1 MIGGFYSM
9 LEVYQKEVI
18 KMYKVLIAERER
30 EYVDQ
35 LRGIINREYRNC
47 TITNIVGTS
56 REVIDLLGKEDSDID
71 IAIINVKLTGVNGLQ
86 AIKKIREKNIE
97 TRILML
103 SEFSYLEFAQEAIRL
118 KVDNYI
124 IMPANENEISEAIR
138 LCLEEIVKMNHYKQK
153 ICSVTTEY
161 QEAKQYIEYSYI
173 YTVLF
178 SKLTSREIKR
188 YIELLGISLKG
199 CVVNMELE
207 SEDMKQINKQTVLQ
221 QIYECVH
228 ECDGGMFRFVVGPK
242 INRRIVLYVS
252 YFCEETEENNS
263 KLKELLRTIVND
275 IKTKLLIDAHIGIGK
290 VEEVVDIY
298 ASYQDSI
305 RNLRDKRNVL
315 DATGIQDTES
325 YYGNLYKDLEKKYLT
340 SLRLKD
346 GESSNYLNYLLDCMD
361 HFSDEVRRSKIIELL
376 ALTRHT
382 MTDFD
387 WETYTQDN
395 FTEYLLTVSNIPIDE
410 LKAWAHQTFEYIQYS
425 QVDQNRLYTKAVS
438 DAINIIDGEYTKN
451 ITLEEMAKRVGVSS
465 QYLSKIFKE
474 ETGQTFVEYLTT
486 LRINRAKDIIQTSDQ
501 PIKQVGIIVGYK
513 DPNYFSRIFRSV
525 VGLSPSDFRDSVKHK
540 IGK

>member
-1 MIGGFYSM
+1 M
-9 LEVYQKEVI
+9 
-18 KMYKVLIAERER
+18 MYKVLIAERER
-30 EYVDQ
+30 KYVDQ
-35 LRGIINREYRNC
+35 LKGIINREYRNC
-47 TITNIVGTS
+47 EIADIVGTS
-56 REVIDLLGKEDSDID
+56 KEVIELLGKEDSNID
-71 IAIINVKLTGVNGLQ
+71 IAIINIKLTGVNGLQ

-97 TRILML
+97 IRILIL
-103 SEFSYLEFAQEAIRL
+103 SEFNYLEFAQEAIRL

-124 IMPANENEISEAIR
+124 IMPASENEINEAIR
-138 LCLEEIVKMNHYKQK
+138 LCLDEIDRMNHYKQK

-188 YIELLGISLKG
+188 YVELLGVSLKG
-199 CVVNMELE
+199 CMVNMELE
-207 SEDMKQINKQTVLQ
+207 SDDMKQINKQTILQ
-221 QIYECVH
+221 QIYECIH
-228 ECDGGMFRFVVGPK
+228 EYDGGMFRFVVGPK

-252 YFCEETEENNS
+252 YLCEETEENNS
-263 KLKELLRTIVND
+263 KLKDLFKTIVKG
-275 IKTKLLIDAHIGIGK
+275 IKTKLLIDAYIGIGK
-290 VEEVVDIY
+290 VEEIINIY

-305 RNLRDKRNVL
+305 RNLREKRNIPDTNGV
-315 DATGIQDTES
+315 QDRES

-346 GESSNYLNYLLDCMD
+346 DESSNDLNHLLDCMD
-361 HFSDEVRRSKIIELL
+361 HFSDEVKRSKIIELL

-395 FTEYLLTVSNIPIDE
+395 FTEYLLSVSTIPIDE
-410 LKAWAHQTFEYIQYS
+410 LKAWAHQTFEFIQYS

-438 DAINIIDGEYTKN
+438 DAITIIDGEYTKN

-465 QYLSKIFKE
+465 QYLSKIFKD

-501 PIKQVGIIVGYK
+501 PIKQVGIMVGYK

-525 VGLSPSDFRDSVKHK
+525 VGVSPSDFRDSFKHK
-540 IGK
+540 IGQ

>member
-138 LCLEEIVKMNHYKQK
+138 LCLDEIVKMNHYKQK

-275 IKTKLLIDAHIGIGK
+275 IKKKLLIDVHIGIGE

>member
-1 MIGGFYSM
+1 M

-18 KMYKVLIAERER
+18 KIYKVLIAERER

-47 TITNIVGTS
+47 EITDIVGTS
-56 REVIDLLGKEDSDID
+56 REVIELLRKEDSDID
-71 IAIINVKLTGVNGLQ
+71 IAIINVKLVGINGLQ

-138 LCLEEIVKMNHYKQK
+138 LCIDEIVKMNHYKQK

-188 YIELLGISLKG
+188 YVELLGISLKG

-207 SEDMKQINKQTVLQ
+207 SDDMKQINKQTILQ
-221 QIYECVH
+221 QIYECIH
-228 ECDGGMFRFVVGPK
+228 ERDGGMFQFVVGPK

-252 YFCEETEENNS
+252 YLCEESEENNS
-263 KLKELLRTIVND
+263 RLKELFRTIVND
-275 IKTKLLIDAHIGIGK
+275 IKTKLFIDAHIGIGK
-290 VEEVVDIY
+290 VEEIVNIY
-298 ASYQDSI
+298 VSYQDSI
-305 RNLRDKRNVL
+305 RNLRNKRNVL

-325 YYGNLYKDLEKKYLT
+325 YYSNLYKDLEKKYLT

-346 GESSNYLNYLLDCMD
+346 GESSNDLNYLLDCMD

-382 MTDFD
+382 MIDFD

-395 FTEYLLTVSNIPIDE
+395 FTEYLVSVSNIPIDE

-451 ITLEEMAKRVGVSS
+451 ITLEEIAKRVGVSS

-501 PIKQVGIIVGYK
+501 PIKQVGIVVGYK

-525 VGLSPSDFRDSVKHK
+525 VGLSPSDFRDSVKHR
-540 IGK
+540 IDQ

>member
-1 MIGGFYSM
+1 
-9 LEVYQKEVI
+9 
-18 KMYKVLIAERER
+18 MYKVLIAERER

-47 TITNIVGTS
+47 EIMYIVGTS
-56 REVIDLLGKEDSDID
+56 REVIELVGKEDSDID

-86 AIKKIREKNIE
+86 AIKKIREKNID
-97 TRILML
+97 TRILIL

-124 IMPANENEISEAIR
+124 IMPANDNEISEAIR
-138 LCLEEIVKMNHYKQK
+138 HCLEEIVRMNHYKQK

-178 SKLTSREIKR
+178 SKLASREIKR
-188 YIELLGISLKG
+188 YVELLGISLKG

-207 SEDMKQINKQTVLQ
+207 SDDIKQINKQTILQ
-221 QIYECVH
+221 QIYECIH
-228 ECDGGMFRFVVGPK
+228 ACDGGMFRFVVGPK

-252 YFCEETEENNS
+252 YLCEETEENNS
-263 KLKELLRTIVND
+263 KLKELFRTIVKD
-275 IKTKLLIDAHIGIGK
+275 IKTKLLIDIYVGIGK
-290 VEEVVDIY
+290 VEEIINIY
-298 ASYQDSI
+298 SSYQDSI
-305 RNLRDKRNVL
+305 RNLRDKRSVL
-315 DATGIQDTES
+315 DTNGIQDTES
-325 YYGNLYKDLEKKYLT
+325 YYVNLYKDLEKKYLT

-346 GESSNYLNYLLDCMD
+346 GESSNDLNYLLDCMD

-395 FTEYLLTVSNIPIDE
+395 FTEYLMSVSDIPIGE

-486 LRINRAKDIIQTSDQ
+486 LRINRAKDIIKTSDQ
-501 PIKQVGIIVGYK
+501 PIKQVGIMVGYK

-540 IGK
+540 IGQ